1 MAAPVPYARKLT
13 VIHGYAVWK
22 AAFMVPVVFPFIPVS
37 SSPVSW
43 RLVVVATIKVVGLGV
58 GVGLGLGVGVG
69 AGVGVAVG
77 LLVGE
82 GDEV

>member
-1 MAAPVPYARKLT
+1 MAAPVPYGRKLT

-43 RLVVVATIKVVGLGV
+43 RLVVVATIKVVGLG
-58 GVGLGLGVGVG
+58 LGVGVG
-69 AGVGVAVG
+69 VGVGVAVG
-77 LLVGE
+77 LLLGE
-82 GDEV
+82 GSEV